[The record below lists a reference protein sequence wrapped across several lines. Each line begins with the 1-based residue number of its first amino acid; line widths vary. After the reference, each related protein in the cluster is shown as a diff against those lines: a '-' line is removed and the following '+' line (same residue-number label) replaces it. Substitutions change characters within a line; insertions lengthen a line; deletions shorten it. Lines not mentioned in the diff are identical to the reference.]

1 MIKWFGKGKL
11 SFLPFFVTQ
20 ENDSYREYC
29 LPFGWKKT
37 GYLRQNGKTWD
48 FFAFS
53 PNGKK
58 FRSTVE
64 VNRYL
69 DQNPD
74 VQCDRS
80 VTNTLK
86 PSDLT
91 SPKSNGM
98 VHNCRKDNSFV
109 KVQIFWDGQNILKKI
124 SNLFWLYLVK
134 LGHSEKATKIWKNFT
149 LDLTFTM

>member
-1 MIKWFGKGKL
+1 MIRKGKTKFSSL
-11 SFLPFFVTQ
+11 FFVTQ

-37 GYLRQNGKTWD
+37 GCLRQNGKTWD
-48 FFAFS
+48 FFVFS

-86 PSDLT
+86 SSDLT

-109 KVQIFWDGQNILKKI
+109 KVQIF
-124 SNLFWLYLVK
+124 
-134 LGHSEKATKIWKNFT
+134 
-149 LDLTFTM
+149 

>member
-1 MIKWFGKGKL
+1 MIWKGKTKFSSL
-11 SFLPFFVTQ
+11 FFVTQ

-48 FFAFS
+48 FFVFS

-69 DQNPD
+69 DQNFITT
-74 VQCDRS
+74 VFS
-80 VTNTLK
+80 TNFYETDITWML
-86 PSDLT
+86 S
-91 SPKSNGM
+91 
-98 VHNCRKDNSFV
+98 
-109 KVQIFWDGQNILKKI
+109 
-124 SNLFWLYLVK
+124 
-134 LGHSEKATKIWKNFT
+134 
-149 LDLTFTM
+149 

>member
-1 MIKWFGKGKL
+1 M
-11 SFLPFFVTQ
+11 
-20 ENDSYREYC
+20 
-29 LPFGWKKT
+29 PFGWKKT

-48 FFAFS
+48 FFVFS

-98 VHNCRKDNSFV
+98 VHNCRKDNLFV
-109 KVQIFWDGQNILKKI
+109 SSDILRWAKHFEKNIQLV
-124 SNLFWLYLVK
+124 LALLVK
-134 LGHSEKATKIWKNFT
+134 DRKF
-149 LDLTFTM
+149 

>member
-1 MIKWFGKGKL
+1 MIQKGKTKFSSL
-11 SFLPFFVTQ
+11 FFVTQ

-48 FFAFS
+48 FFVFS

-109 KVQIFWDGQNILKKI
+109 IYTLCCESIRSFPFLWCKMPMFRRAGMREGGKPLPLAFQYLIFM
-124 SNLFWLYLVK
+124 
-134 LGHSEKATKIWKNFT
+134 A
-149 LDLTFTM
+149 